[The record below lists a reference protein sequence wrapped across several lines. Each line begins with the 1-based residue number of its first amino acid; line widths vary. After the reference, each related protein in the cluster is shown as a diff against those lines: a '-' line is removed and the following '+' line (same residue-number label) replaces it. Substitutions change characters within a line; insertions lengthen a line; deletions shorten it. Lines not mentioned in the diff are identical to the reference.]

1 MLTTVTSTIAPDL
14 PRETGVHFVCG
25 MPGFEAQRAYTL
37 VGIDGVPV
45 YWLRCVDEPGI
56 NLPVAEAFHVDPAY
70 SVALSNA
77 DAAALDL
84 ERIEDAFVLV
94 VLTLRRGGGVTAN
107 LFAPIVI
114 NRRGWRAK
122 QVILDG
128 SNYSLQQIVAGF
140 DA

>member
-1 MLTTVTSTIAPDL
+1 MPTTVTSTIAPPL
-14 PRETGVHFVCG
+14 PHETTVRFVCG
-25 MPGFEAQRAYTL
+25 MPGFEERHAYTL
-37 VGIDGVPV
+37 VGIEGVPV
-45 YWLRCVDEPGI
+45 YWLRCADEPGI

-84 ERIEDAFVLV
+84 EQSDDAFVLV
-94 VLTLRRGGGVTAN
+94 VLTLRRDGAVTAN

-114 NRRGWRAK
+114 NRRSWRAK

-128 SNYSLQQIVAGF
+128 SNYSLQQPVEGF
-140 DA
+140 E